1 MTGRNGRKGLTHG
14 ARRRIVA
21 PPQQPFGII
30 FMRGFRVRRVA
41 ASAIV
46 VAALAQTASPAFAR
60 PMTPAERRDM
70 SFSGDM
76 PTCDDSGILGKIS
89 SRFAAG
95 ESSFDSGL
103 AITAFTQIV
112 EVGYRSSGLDYYPR
126 RFCMGRVALN
136 DGKIR
141 KITYAIGGSETGWLG
156 IFGSG
161 VQWCVEGLDRY
172 LVYGAG
178 CRAARP

>member
-1 MTGRNGRKGLTHG
+1 M
-14 ARRRIVA
+14 RRSW
-21 PPQQPFGII
+21 
-30 FMRGFRVRRVA
+30 VRHT
-41 ASAIV
+41 ASAV
-46 VAALAQTASPAFAR
+46 VAVALAQTLTTAAFAR

-70 SFSGDM
+70 SLSGNM
-76 PTCDDSGILGKIS
+76 PTCDDSAILGQIS
-89 SRFAAG
+89 SRFAVG
-95 ESSFDSGL
+95 ESNFDSGL
-103 AITAFTQIV
+103 AITGFTEIV

-126 RFCMGRVALN
+126 RFCMGRVVLN
-136 DGKIR
+136 DGKLR

-156 IFGSG
+156 ILGSG